1 MRNTQYIRRRNHYC
15 QIVAN
20 IFKYNIKHI
29 SLHKEN
35 NIVRFIIMFINILR
49 DNVILSNHVES

>member
-1 MRNTQYIRRRNHYC
+1 MRRRNHYC

-20 IFKYNIKHI
+20 ILKYNIKHI

-35 NIVRFIIMFINILR
+35 SIDSLLRSLIYYAIM
-49 DNVILSNHVES
+49 